1 MGSGA
6 CTFTQLMRAG
16 NGYSALPLRIITN
29 QLLGFVRL
37 SMPQNPRY
45 IDVIRLRTRSNAI
58 TFMQQGFGLVQ
69 TLITFMQQGFGLVQT
84 LLHSCNKALDWFKHG
99 LHPCNTM

>member
-16 NGYSALPLRIITN
+16 NGYSALPSRIITN
-29 QLLGFVRL
+29 QSLGFLRL
-37 SMPQNPRY
+37 PMPQNRRY

-58 TFMQQGFGLVQ
+58 TFMQQDFGLAQ

-84 LLHSCNKALDWFKHG
+84 RITS
-99 LHPCNTM
+99 M

>member
-45 IDVIRLRTRSNAI
+45 IDVIRLRTRSN
-58 TFMQQGFGLVQ
+58 T
-69 TLITFMQQGFGLVQT
+69 ITFMQQGFGLVQT
-84 LLHSCNKALDWFKHG
+84 LLHSCNKALDWLKH
-99 LHPCNTM
+99 

>member
-45 IDVIRLRTRSNAI
+45 IDVIRLRTR
-58 TFMQQGFGLVQ
+58 
-69 TLITFMQQGFGLVQT
+69 
-84 LLHSCNKALDWFKHG
+84 
-99 LHPCNTM
+99 

>member
-16 NGYSALPLRIITN
+16 NGYSALPLHIITN
-29 QLLGFVRL
+29 QLLGFVRF

-45 IDVIRLRTRSNAI
+45 IDVIRLRTRSNTDYIHAI
-58 TFMQQGFGLVQ
+58 RFRISSNTVTFMQ
-69 TLITFMQQGFGLVQT
+69 
-84 LLHSCNKALDWFKHG
+84 
-99 LHPCNTM
+99 

>member
-6 CTFTQLMRAG
+6 CTFTQLMRVG

-69 TLITFMQQGFGLVQT
+69 TL
-84 LLHSCNKALDWFKHG
+84 LHSCNKALDRFKHG

>member
-29 QLLGFVRL
+29 QLLGFVWF
-37 SMPQNPRY
+37 SMPQNP
-45 IDVIRLRTRSNAI
+45 V
-58 TFMQQGFGLVQ
+58 
-69 TLITFMQQGFGLVQT
+69 TLM
-84 LLHSCNKALDWFKHG
+84 
-99 LHPCNTM
+99 